1 MSELEFKLEKFEGPL
16 DLLLHLI
23 DKNKVDIYDI
33 PIALITEQYME
44 YLEALKEDDYDM
56 DTMSEFLVMAS
67 TLLDIKCRMLLPKE
81 KDEEGEE
88 IDPRTELVQRL
99 LEYKIYKYA
108 SLELKDMS
116 VDAGRSLFKGSSMP
130 KEVLEA
136 EEPVDLE
143 KLVGSTTLQKL
154 NAIFDELIKRQEDK
168 IDPVRSKFGTIEK
181 EEVDSEAKAAY
192 IRAYARGKKR
202 FSFREL
208 LTSSGSKAE
217 VIIVFLCILE
227 MMKNGEVEAKQSDIE
242 SDIDIVVKEIKEDA
256 PETDDGSEGDQDNG
270 TEGT

>member
-1 MSELEFKLEKFEGPL
+1 MVSSLEFKLEKFEGPL

-44 YLEALKEDDYDM
+44 YLDQLKEDDYDM

-116 VDAGRSLFKGSSMP
+116 VDAGRALYKGSAMP
-130 KEVLEA
+130 KEVLEY
-136 EEPVDLE
+136 EEPIDLE
-143 KLVGSTTLQKL
+143 KLVGDNTLQKL
-154 NAIFDELIKRQEDK
+154 NAIFDELMKRQEDK

-181 EEVDSEAKAAY
+181 EEVDAEAKTEY
-192 IRAYARGKKR
+192 IREFARSHRR

-208 LTSSGSKAE
+208 LTEAGSKAE
-217 VIIVFLCILE
+217 IIISFLCILE
-227 MMKNGEVEAKQSDIE
+227 MMKGGEIEARQSDIAG
-242 SDIDIVVKEIKEDA
+242 DIEIIVKEIA
-256 PETDDGSEGDQDNG
+256 
-270 TEGT
+270 

>member
-1 MSELEFKLEKFEGPL
+1 MNDLEFKLEKFEGPL

-33 PIALITEQYME
+33 PISLITEQYMD
-44 YLEALKEDDYDM
+44 YLDRMKEEEYDM

-81 KDEEGEE
+81 KNEEGEE

-108 SLELKDMS
+108 SLELKDMR
-116 VDAGRSLFKGSSMP
+116 VDASHALYKSSSMP
-130 KEVLEA
+130 DEVLNQEI
-136 EEPVDLE
+136 PIDYG
-143 KLVGSTTLQKL
+143 KLIGDTTLKKL
-154 NAIFDELIKRQEDK
+154 NSIFDELMKRQEDK

-181 EEVDSEAKAAY
+181 EEIDTEAKVHY
-192 IRAYARGKKR
+192 IREFARGRER

-208 LTSSGSKAE
+208 LERAESKAE
-217 VIIVFLCILE
+217 IIVSFLCILE
-227 MMKNGEVEAKQSDIE
+227 MMKNGEIRAEQSDID
-242 SDIDIVVKEIKEDA
+242 SDIDIVVNRIADDDEVAVDVGQ
-256 PETDDGSEGDQDNG
+256 ETEV
-270 TEGT
+270 

>member
-1 MSELEFKLEKFEGPL
+1 MVSSLEFKLEKFEGPL

-44 YLEALKEDDYDM
+44 YLDQLKEDDYDM

-116 VDAGRSLFKGSSMP
+116 VDAGRALYKGSSMP
-130 KEVLEA
+130 KEVLEY
-136 EEPVDLE
+136 EEPIDLE
-143 KLVGSTTLQKL
+143 KLVGDNTLQKL
-154 NAIFDELIKRQEDK
+154 NAIFDELMKRQEDK

-181 EEVDSEAKAAY
+181 EEVDAEAKTEY
-192 IRAYARGKKR
+192 IREFARSHRR

-208 LTSSGSKAE
+208 LTEAGSKAE
-217 VIIVFLCILE
+217 IIISFLCILE
-227 MMKNGEVEAKQSDIE
+227 MMKGGEIEARQSDIAG
-242 SDIDIVVKEIKEDA
+242 DIEIIVKEIA
-256 PETDDGSEGDQDNG
+256 
-270 TEGT
+270 

>member
-33 PIALITEQYME
+33 PISLITEQYME

-81 KDEEGEE
+81 KNEEGEE

-108 SLELKDMS
+108 SLELRDMS
-116 VDAGRSLFKGSSMP
+116 MDASRALYKQSSMP
-130 KEVLEA
+130 DEILHMET
-136 EEPVDLE
+136 PIDYSTLI
-143 KLVGSTTLQKL
+143 GDTTLKKL
-154 NAIFDELIKRQEDK
+154 NSIFDELMKRQEDK

-181 EEVDSEAKAAY
+181 EEIDTEAKVQH
-192 IRAYARGKKR
+192 IREFARNHRR
-202 FSFREL
+202 FSFRDL
-208 LTSSGSKAE
+208 LTQASSKAE
-217 VIIVFLCILE
+217 IIVSFLCILE
-227 MMKNGEVEAKQSDIE
+227 MMKNGEITAEQSDID
-242 SDIDIVVKEIKEDA
+242 SDIEIVVKEDF
-256 PETDDGSEGDQDNG
+256 DGDK
-270 TEGT
+270 

>member
-1 MSELEFKLEKFEGPL
+1 MITELEFKLEKFEGPL

-33 PIALITEQYME
+33 PISLITEQYME
-44 YLEALKEDDYDM
+44 YLDQMREEDYDM

-81 KDEEGEE
+81 KDEAGEE

-108 SLELKDMS
+108 SLELRDMS
-116 VDAGRSLFKGSSMP
+116 MDASRSLYKGSSMP
-130 KEVLEA
+130 REVLEY
-136 EEPVDLE
+136 EEPVDLV
-143 KLVGSTTLQKL
+143 KLVGNNTLQKL
-154 NAIFDELIKRQEDK
+154 NAVFDELMRRQEDK

-181 EEVDSEAKAAY
+181 EEVDAEARAAY
-192 IRAYARGKKR
+192 IRDFARGRER

-208 LTSSGSKAE
+208 LSEAGSRAE
-217 VIIVFLCILE
+217 IIISFLCILE
-227 MMKNGEVEAKQSDIE
+227 MMKNGEIEASQTDIGGDIE
-242 SDIDIVVKEIKEDA
+242 IIVKEIA
-256 PETDDGSEGDQDNG
+256 
-270 TEGT
+270 

>member
-33 PIALITEQYME
+33 HISLITEQSME

-81 KDEEGEE
+81 KNEEGEE

-108 SLELKDMS
+108 SLELRDMS
-116 VDAGRSLFKGSSMP
+116 MDASRALYKQSSMP
-130 KEVLEA
+130 DEILHMET
-136 EEPVDLE
+136 PIDYSTLI
-143 KLVGSTTLQKL
+143 GDTTLKKL
-154 NAIFDELIKRQEDK
+154 NSIFDELMKRQEDK

-181 EEVDSEAKAAY
+181 EEIDTEAKVQH
-192 IRAYARGKKR
+192 IREFARNHRR
-202 FSFREL
+202 FSFRDL
-208 LTSSGSKAE
+208 LTQASSKAE
-217 VIIVFLCILE
+217 IIVSFLCILE
-227 MMKNGEVEAKQSDIE
+227 MMKNGEITAEQSDID
-242 SDIDIVVKEIKEDA
+242 SDIEIVVKEDF
-256 PETDDGSEGDQDNG
+256 DGDK
-270 TEGT
+270 

>member
-1 MSELEFKLEKFEGPL
+1 MMTELEFKLETFEGPL

-44 YLEALKEDDYDM
+44 YLDAMKSEGYDM

-81 KDEEGEE
+81 KNEEGEE

-108 SLELKDMS
+108 SLELRDMS
-116 VDAGRSLFKGSSMP
+116 MDAAKALYKKSSMP
-130 KEVLEA
+130 
-136 EEPVDLE
+136 EEILDMKIPVDYR
-143 KLVGSTTLQKL
+143 KLVGDNTLMKL
-154 NAIFDELIKRQEDK
+154 NLIFDELMRRQVEK
-168 IDPVRSKFGTIEK
+168 IDPVRSKFGNIEK
-181 EEVDSEAKAAY
+181 EEIDSEAKVKS
-192 IRAYARGKKR
+192 IREFAREHKK

-208 LTSSGSKAE
+208 LEKAGSKAE
-217 VIIVFLCILE
+217 IIVSFLCILE
-227 MMKNGEVEAKQSDIE
+227 MMKNGEIRVSQSDID
-242 SDIDIVVKEIKEDA
+242 SDIDIEVVEGVEI
-256 PETDDGSEGDQDNG
+256 
-270 TEGT
+270 

>member
-1 MSELEFKLEKFEGPL
+1 MTNVLEFKLEKFEGPL

-33 PIALITEQYME
+33 PISLITEQYME
-44 YLEALKEDDYDM
+44 YLDQIKQDDYDM

-108 SLELKDMS
+108 SLELRDMS
-116 VDAGRSLFKGSSMP
+116 MDAGRSLYKSASMP
-130 KEVLEA
+130 GEILDA
-136 EEPVDLE
+136 EIPIDYE
-143 KLVGSTTLQKL
+143 KLIGDNTLQKL
-154 NAIFDELIKRQEDK
+154 NAIFDELMRRQEDK

-181 EEVDSEAKAAY
+181 EEVDAEAKADY
-192 IRAYARGKKR
+192 IRNFARTRKR

-208 LTSSGSKAE
+208 LSEAGSKAE
-217 VIIVFLCILE
+217 IIISFLCILE
-227 MMKNGEVEAKQSDIE
+227 MMKNGEIEAKQTEINEDIE
-242 SDIDIVVKEIKEDA
+242 IVVKDLRE
-256 PETDDGSEGDQDNG
+256 G
-270 TEGT
+270 TEETAKPVD

>member
-1 MSELEFKLEKFEGPL
+1 MVSSLEFKLEKFEGPL

-44 YLEALKEDDYDM
+44 YLDQLKEDDYDM

-116 VDAGRSLFKGSSMP
+116 VDAGRALYKGSSMP
-130 KEVLEA
+130 KEVLEY
-136 EEPVDLE
+136 EEPIDLE
-143 KLVGSTTLQKL
+143 KLVGDNTLQKL
-154 NAIFDELIKRQEDK
+154 NAIFDDLMKRQEDK

-181 EEVDSEAKAAY
+181 EEVDAEAKTEY
-192 IRAYARGKKR
+192 IREFARNHRR

-208 LTSSGSKAE
+208 LTEAGSKAE
-217 VIIVFLCILE
+217 VIISFLCILE
-227 MMKNGEVEAKQSDIE
+227 MMKGGEIEARQSDIAG
-242 SDIDIVVKEIKEDA
+242 DIEIIVKEIA
-256 PETDDGSEGDQDNG
+256 
-270 TEGT
+270 

>member
-1 MSELEFKLEKFEGPL
+1 MVSSLEFKLEKFEGPL

-44 YLEALKEDDYDM
+44 YLDQLKEDDYDM

-116 VDAGRSLFKGSSMP
+116 VDAGRALYKGSSMP
-130 KEVLEA
+130 KEVLEY
-136 EEPVDLE
+136 EEPIDLE
-143 KLVGSTTLQKL
+143 KLVGDNTLQKL
-154 NAIFDELIKRQEDK
+154 NAIFDELMKRQEDK

-181 EEVDSEAKAAY
+181 EEVDAEAKTEY
-192 IRAYARGKKR
+192 IREFARNHRR

-208 LTSSGSKAE
+208 LTEAGSKAE
-217 VIIVFLCILE
+217 VIISFLCILE
-227 MMKNGEVEAKQSDIE
+227 MMKGGEIEARQSDIAG
-242 SDIDIVVKEIKEDA
+242 DIEIIVKEIA
-256 PETDDGSEGDQDNG
+256 
-270 TEGT
+270 

>member
-1 MSELEFKLEKFEGPL
+1 MVSSLEFKLEKFEGPL

-44 YLEALKEDDYDM
+44 YLDQLKEDDYDM

-116 VDAGRSLFKGSSMP
+116 VDAGRALYKGSSMP
-130 KEVLEA
+130 KEVLEY
-136 EEPVDLE
+136 EEPIDLE
-143 KLVGSTTLQKL
+143 KLVGDNTLQKL
-154 NAIFDELIKRQEDK
+154 NAIFDELMKRQEDK

-181 EEVDSEAKAAY
+181 EEVDAEAKTEY
-192 IRAYARGKKR
+192 IREFARNHRR

-208 LTSSGSKAE
+208 LTEAGSKAE
-217 VIIVFLCILE
+217 IIISFLCILE
-227 MMKNGEVEAKQSDIE
+227 MMKGGEIEARQSDIAG
-242 SDIDIVVKEIKEDA
+242 DIEIIVKEIA
-256 PETDDGSEGDQDNG
+256 
-270 TEGT
+270 

>member
-33 PIALITEQYME
+33 PISLITEQYME

-81 KDEEGEE
+81 KNEEGEE

-108 SLELKDMS
+108 SLELRDMS
-116 VDAGRSLFKGSSMP
+116 MDASRALYKQSSMP
-130 KEVLEA
+130 DEILHMET
-136 EEPVDLE
+136 PIDYDTLI
-143 KLVGSTTLQKL
+143 GDTTLKKL
-154 NAIFDELIKRQEDK
+154 NSIFDELMKRQEDK

-181 EEVDSEAKAAY
+181 EEIDTEAKVQH
-192 IRAYARGKKR
+192 IREFARSHKR
-202 FSFREL
+202 FSFRDL
-208 LTSSGSKAE
+208 LTQANSKAE
-217 VIIVFLCILE
+217 IIVSFLCILE
-227 MMKNGEVEAKQSDIE
+227 MMKNGEITAEQSDID
-242 SDIDIVVKEIKEDA
+242 SDIDIVVKEDF
-256 PETDDGSEGDQDNG
+256 DGDK
-270 TEGT
+270 